1 VLAQTPANETA
12 AAFSPDGHWLVYQS
26 TETGRSEI
34 YIQPFPGPARS
45 KLLSTGGGTAPFWR
59 GDSKEIF
66 YKSLDNRVMAIPIS
80 MKSGA
85 VEPGV
90 PVELFTIRPTAT
102 FNAARDGQRFLV
114 NMPTQDETTPPIT
127 VVLNWKPVQ

>member
-1 VLAQTPANETA
+1 VQTPANETA

-34 YIQPFPGPARS
+34 YVQPFPGPARS
-45 KLLSTGGGTAPFWR
+45 TLLSTGGGTAPFWR
-59 GDSKEIF
+59 ADSKEIF
-66 YKSLDNRVMAIPIS
+66 YKSLDNRVMAISIS
-80 MKSGA
+80 MNSGS

-90 PVELFTIRPTAT
+90 PVELFTVRPTAT

-114 NMPTQDETTPPIT
+114 NTPTGDETTPPIT
-127 VVLNWKPVQ
+127 VVLNWKPRQ